1 MQNYAIVKHY
11 KWMKFLGFF
20 KQNFCYLLTKC
31 CLKMFFFYQSYQLT
45 LKKIGYCTV
54 TSSTGNVYMYCIF
67 EAAILCM
74 VALQSNE
81 SYCPWLIGFVS
92 SENNFYMMLKIS
104 FGFQSEIQ
112 EQCKLLK
119 IIESEMRN
127 VSTPWLPKLLQALVS
142 ILNHLWWNF

>member
-1 MQNYAIVKHY
+1 MLPENV
-11 KWMKFLGFF
+11 
-20 KQNFCYLLTKC
+20 
-31 CLKMFFFYQSYQLT
+31 FFYQSHQLT

-81 SYCPWLIGFVS
+81 SYCLWLIGFIS

-127 VSTPWLPKLLQALVS
+127 VSTP
-142 ILNHLWWNF
+142 